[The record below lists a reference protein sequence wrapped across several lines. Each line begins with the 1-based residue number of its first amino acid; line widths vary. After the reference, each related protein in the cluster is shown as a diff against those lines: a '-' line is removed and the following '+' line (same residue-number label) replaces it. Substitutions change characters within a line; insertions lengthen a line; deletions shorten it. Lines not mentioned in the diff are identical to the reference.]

1 MDKVILLVLF
11 GLVLIY
17 ILFRFF
23 ICFFVFL
30 LILISVMGYKAG
42 VIIVVKF
49 TVLILLLGLIKIKK
63 ILILKYFL

>member
-1 MDKVILLVLF
+1 MDKVNLLVLF

-17 ILFRFF
+17 ISFRFF

-49 TVLILLLGLIKIKK
+49 IVLILLLGLIKIKK
-63 ILILKYFL
+63 ILIVKYFL